1 MNTSFLFSAAL
12 CFLFILV
19 PTLINF
25 ARIRK
30 HAIHYRLAM
39 LGASLDVCIAL
50 FSVAYGGLVVPSFPI
65 LFALAAFCWL
75 TGILFLSYLVE
86 LTSARRSRWYKA
98 FYILV
103 LALAY
108 LSVRLPVQWGV
119 QGLGIFGLVVCSVWA
134 CAFMLAW
141 IRAATDT
148 RARRDG
154 EWMLLVFSGL
164 SFGLL
169 ICFYYLHPG
178 VIWLL
183 AIWYFVMHVTVNHL
197 RILQQLS
204 DPENLLI
211 IDNVFDIVIILDSA
225 GRIIRVNRR
234 GLQISG
240 WSAGSINGNGIE
252 RLILHRE
259 LSDSS
264 RKDWLDR
271 YGWTDSGDLD
281 SPGKVLVSGVG
292 RSPSID
298 ALFITKEGETIP
310 VDMRI
315 LSLSDL
321 GRERTGYIVSATDMR
336 ITHQLM
342 KEISDREYAARD
354 LALSESKFSRMFI
367 FNPVGIMIVDLD
379 TFRITEVNP
388 AIEEIFERDGS
399 MLAGKTLPDVG
410 LSMTDMTYESFVDKI
425 QMESSVPEFAGTIK
439 LAPQR
444 VRKCRLSAVTFNL
457 NQTRNMMLSV
467 SDVTQQE
474 RMREALERKQ
484 KVETVGILAGGI
496 AHDFNNILAVILG
509 HIGLAKMRIVDPH
522 ARMPVEKAEEACLR
536 AREMTRQLLAFS
548 RGGKPVIGICD
559 TKQLIIDSA
568 MLAVSD
574 TSVACL
580 FDIQKDIWP
589 LKADKIQIGQVVSNL
604 VRNSVDVM
612 DKGGIIEIMARNR
625 DLSSVGERKRPVG
638 SDSKPLPPGM
648 YVEIRIADQGPGI
661 PDSIREKIFD
671 PFFTTKEKGTGLGLA
686 IVFSIIQ
693 NHAGSISVVSHE
705 GEGAVFSMYLPADSV
720 AVHREGD
727 PDLLVLAG
735 KKKVLLMDDDER
747 VLGSASDIL
756 CSLGFDVTKTS
767 NGPDAFRAY
776 RDALAAGSPFD
787 FCVLDLVIPGG
798 MSGSDC
804 AKAILDFDP
813 GAVLFV
819 SSGYSD
825 DPVLAHYRDY
835 GFRGIIPKPYTYEE
849 FRQSL
854 ANVLVL

>member
-1 MNTSFLFSAAL
+1 MNISFLVNAAI
-12 CFLFILV
+12 CFLFVLV
-19 PTLINF
+19 PTLLNF
-25 ARIRK
+25 ARVRN
-30 HAIHYRLAM
+30 HSIHIRLAV
-39 LGASLDVCIAL
+39 LGLSLDACIAL
-50 FSVAYGGLVVPSFPI
+50 FSIVYGGIVHPSFGYH
-65 LFALAAFCWL
+65 FALATCSWL
-75 TGILFLSYLVE
+75 TGLLFLSYLME
-86 LTSARRSRWYKA
+86 LTSARRPRLFPL
-98 FYILV
+98 FYV
-103 LALAY
+103 MTLALGYVSA
-108 LSVRLPVQWGV
+108 LLPDIWCVQALGV
-119 QGLGIFGLVVCSVWA
+119 AGVLLCSAWA
-134 CAFMLAW
+134 FSFMSSW
-141 IRAATDT
+141 IRAATDN

-154 EWMLLVFSGL
+154 EWMILVFAGL
-164 SFGLL
+164 TLGLL
-169 ICFYYLHPG
+169 ACFYYLHPG

-183 AIWYFVMHVTVNHL
+183 SIWYFVMHVTVNHL

-211 IDNVFDIVIILDSA
+211 IDSVFDIVMILDSE
-225 GRIIRVNRR
+225 GRIIKLNQR
-234 GLQISG
+234 GIQISG
-240 WSAGSINGNGIE
+240 YSSGAINGNGVE
-252 RLILHRE
+252 KLILHRE
-259 LSDSS
+259 LAASN
-264 RKDWLDR
+264 RKKWLDQ
-271 YGWTDSGDLD
+271 YGWTEASEIAALRKIPLQG
-281 SPGKVLVSGVG
+281 PG

-298 ALFITKEGETIP
+298 ALFVTKEGETIP
-310 VDMRI
+310 IDMRI
-315 LSLSDL
+315 LCLSDL
-321 GRERTGYIVSATDMR
+321 ERERTGYVISATDMR

-342 KEISDREYAARD
+342 KEISDREYATRD

-388 AIEEIFERDGS
+388 AVEEIFESDGS

-410 LSMTDMTYESFVDKI
+410 LSMTDMTYETFVDRI
-425 QMESSVPEFAGTIK
+425 QMEGSVPEFAGTIK
-439 LAPQR
+439 LGAQH

-548 RGGKPVIGICD
+548 RGGKPVIGLCD

-580 FDIQKDIWP
+580 FDIQKDVWP

-612 DKGGIIEIMARNR
+612 DKGGIIEILARNR
-625 DLSSVGERKRPVG
+625 DLSSVGARKRPVG
-638 SDSKPLPPGM
+638 NDSKPLAPGM
-648 YVEIRIADQGPGI
+648 YVELRIADQGPGI

-693 NHAGSISVVSHE
+693 NHGGSIAVVSHE
-705 GEGAVFSMYLPADSV
+705 GEGAAFSIYLPADSA
-720 AVHREGD
+720 AVHSEGN
-727 PDLLVLAG
+727 PDLLALAG
-735 KKKVLLMDDDER
+735 KKKVLLMDDDVL
-747 VLGSASDIL
+747 VLGSASEIL
-756 CSLGFDVTKTS
+756 SSLGYDVTKTI
-767 NGPDAFRAY
+767 NGPEAFRAY
-776 RDALAAGSPFD
+776 RDAFVAGSPFD

-804 AKAILDFDP
+804 AKAILEFDP
-813 GAVLFV
+813 GALLFV